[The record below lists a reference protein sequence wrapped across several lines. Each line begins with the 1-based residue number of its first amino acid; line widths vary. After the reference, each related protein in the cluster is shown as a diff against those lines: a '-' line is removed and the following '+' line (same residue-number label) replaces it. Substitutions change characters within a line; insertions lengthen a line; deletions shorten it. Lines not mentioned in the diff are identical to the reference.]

1 LILQIET
8 IFLVINTEK
17 ESRIDYILC
26 KKWGRISV
34 TFWLL
39 NYRSSIPAMLSA
51 SEESAVV
58 TLSALVLIC
67 RLISP
72 SLKMDTF

>member
-1 LILQIET
+1 M
-8 IFLVINTEK
+8 
-17 ESRIDYILC
+17 

-34 TFWLL
+34 TYWLL
-39 NYRSSIPAMLSA
+39 NYPSSIPAMPSA

-58 TLSALVLIC
+58 TLSALILIC
-67 RLISP
+67 PLISP